1 MLLKNSARGS
11 NRPRA
16 LFSYYKQPASKNI
29 VANFPITVGELL
41 TDLHKKQEIVKKMQ
55 KKLIRGLNLTR
66 CMLYCIHVCMVI

>member
-1 MLLKNSARGS
+1 M
-11 NRPRA
+11 
-16 LFSYYKQPASKNI
+16 
-29 VANFPITVGELL
+29 ANFPITVGELL